1 MSASASRRMA
11 SLVTSIMSQRPMLL
25 SADLSYSART
35 YGSHAGSSPSA
46 SGFSFDPTDT
56 MQMKKPSCGYTV
68 QSARPR
74 ALYFTFQPGASSGIG
89 AKTAEILRE
98 RGHEVVNIDLKDGD
112 IEANLATKEG
122 RAGAIA
128 ELHERYPEGIDAMI
142 CNAGVSGGKV
152 PISLIISLNYC
163 GATEMAKGVRDL
175 LEKRG
180 GSCVI
185 TSSNSIAQGAAR
197 MDVAGMLNN
206 QADEDRILELV
217 KDVDPAVGHV
227 YYASTKYALARWV
240 RRMSPDWG
248 SRGVRLNAIAPGNVR
263 TAMTANMLPE
273 QRAAMEAIPVPTHFG
288 EEPLME
294 PIEIANAMAFIA
306 SPEASGINGVVL
318 FVDGGTDALLNSEKV
333 Y

>member
-1 MSASASRRMA
+1 MGIY
-11 SLVTSIMSQRPMLL
+11 VIT
-25 SADLSYSART
+25 
-35 YGSHAGSSPSA
+35 
-46 SGFSFDPTDT
+46 
-56 MQMKKPSCGYTV
+56 
-68 QSARPR
+68 
-74 ALYFTFQPGASSGIG
+74 GATSGIG

-98 RGHEVVNIDLKDGD
+98 RGHEVVNIDLNGGD
-112 IEANLATKEG
+112 INANLATKEG

-128 ELHERYPEGIDAMI
+128 ELHERFPEGIDAMI
-142 CNAGVSGGKV
+142 CN
-152 PISLIISLNYC
+152 
-163 GATEMAKGVRDL
+163 
-175 LEKRG
+175 
-180 GSCVI
+180 
-185 TSSNSIAQGAAR
+185 
-197 MDVAGMLNN
+197 
-206 QADEDRILELV
+206 
-217 KDVDPAVGHV
+217 PAIGHV

-288 EEPLME
+288 EEPLMD
-294 PIEIANAMAFIA
+294 PVEIANAMAFIA

>member
-1 MSASASRRMA
+1 MGIY
-11 SLVTSIMSQRPMLL
+11 VIT
-25 SADLSYSART
+25 
-35 YGSHAGSSPSA
+35 
-46 SGFSFDPTDT
+46 
-56 MQMKKPSCGYTV
+56 
-68 QSARPR
+68 
-74 ALYFTFQPGASSGIG
+74 GASSGIG

-152 PISLIISLNYC
+152 PISLIISLNYF

-175 LEKRG
+175 LEKKG

-263 TAMTANMLPE
+263 TAMTANLSP
-273 QRAAMEAIPVPTHFG
+273 AHKVAMEALPVPTHYG
-288 EEPLME
+288 DDPLMDPE
-294 PIEIANAMAFIA
+294 EVANVIAFVA
-306 SPEASGINGVVL
+306 SPEARGLNGVVL
-318 FVDGGTDALLNSEKV
+318 FADGGTDALLHSEKV